1 MGNKILI
8 LEDDFAINQLLAN
21 QLKTEGFEVIQSY
34 DGEEA
39 LRHFSDSIDLAIL
52 DIMVPKL
59 DGVEVMKRIRE
70 TSVIPIIFL
79 TAKDEEI
86 DKIMA
91 LGLGADDYITKPFSM
106 IEVVY
111 RIKAQVRRYYEY
123 NQNGK
128 KELPTLL
135 IHGDLEMNTKDFT
148 FTKDG
153 RVVELSVKEFEML
166 SFFMRHVGQVFT
178 KHQLYEQVWGEEFYG
193 DDNTVMVHIS
203 KLREKI
209 GDSSK
214 NPKYIKTIKGL
225 GYRMEAL

>member
-1 MGNKILI
+1 
-8 LEDDFAINQLLAN
+8 
-21 QLKTEGFEVIQSY
+21 
-34 DGEEA
+34 
-39 LRHFSDSIDLAIL
+39 
-52 DIMVPKL
+52 
-59 DGVEVMKRIRE
+59 
-70 TSVIPIIFL
+70 
-79 TAKDEEI
+79 
-86 DKIMA
+86 MA

-135 IHGDLEMNTKDFT
+135 NHGDLELNTKDFT
-148 FTKDG
+148 FTKAG

-166 SFFMRHVGQVFT
+166 SFFMHHVGQVFT